1 MIWLVTSLLTRVGRI
16 LLVLTGT
23 AVAVS
28 GCAVLGFGDIVL
40 LPRDGRESRLHS
52 LPGASRTIAIP
63 VEFEMVNCEYTTSV
77 ESMVLGEA
85 VRKGRVPAGGIIKDE
100 LGVIAHKSF
109 MEPNATCRPAAKMSA
124 SLINLRL
131 SEDSGCVGCTVAIKV
146 EVVGCDFSGRP
157 SHPIVYSREL
167 KATVE
172 PMQWTDK
179 KSVPDAF
186 YRSLDVIYGQLHDD
200 WMREC
205 LDNRVCELQTI
216 YRVTRSDPKVES
228 LDFKGIGEPRVVNGV
243 KTYDAYHGRC
253 SILCND
259 YGKAE
264 AEWWADPQIKMGCKI
279 KLRAEPERICV
290 VYDDKRKMFDPVGN
304 RLVIE
309 FDAFVR
315 QPIIFTYVD
324 LGASGKL
331 GRIIGDIRL
340 LRECGVQEDKV
351 QRHLEEH
358 VQTVLRKE
366 VKFRVWRDDKA
377 NNLVTGEFDVIGEL
391 GKAAKP

>member
-1 MIWLVTSLLTRVGRI
+1 MIRLVTSLLTRVSRI

-23 AVAVS
+23 AVAIS
-28 GCAVLGFGDIVL
+28 GCAVLGFNDIVL
-40 LPRDGRESRLHS
+40 LPRDGRELHS

-77 ESMVLGEA
+77 KSMVLGEA
-85 VRKGRVPAGGIIKDE
+85 VRIGRVAAGGIIKDE

-109 MEPNATCRPAAKMSA
+109 MEPNTTCRPAAKMSV
-124 SLINLRL
+124 SLIDLKL
-131 SEDSGCVGCTVAIKV
+131 SEDLGCVGCTIAIKV
-146 EVVGCDFSGRP
+146 EVVGCDLAGRP

-172 PMQWTDK
+172 PMKWTDRK
-179 KSVPDAF
+179 TVPDAF
-186 YRSLDVIYGQLHDD
+186 YKSLDIIYGQLCED
-200 WMREC
+200 WIREC
-205 LDNRVCELQTI
+205 LDNRICELQT
-216 YRVTRSDPKVES
+216 YRPPRPDPKVES
-228 LDFKGIGEPRVVNGV
+228 LEFKGIGEPRVVNGV

-253 SILCND
+253 SILCHD
-259 YGKAE
+259 YTKAE
-264 AEWWADPQIKMGCKI
+264 AEWWADPQVKMGCKI

-290 VYDDKRKMFDPVGN
+290 VYDDNRKMFDPVEN

-315 QPIIFTYVD
+315 RPIIFTYVD
-324 LGASGKL
+324 LGGAGKI
-331 GRIIGDIRL
+331 GRIIGDVRL
-340 LRECGVQEDKV
+340 LRERGVQEDKV

-391 GKAAKP
+391 GKNAKP